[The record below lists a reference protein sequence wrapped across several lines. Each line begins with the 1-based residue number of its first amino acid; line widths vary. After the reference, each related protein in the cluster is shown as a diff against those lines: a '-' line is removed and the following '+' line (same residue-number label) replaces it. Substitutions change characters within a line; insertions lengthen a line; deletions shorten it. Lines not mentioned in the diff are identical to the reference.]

1 MALTTEALSLCS
13 NRVAQLGTWPHER
26 PIHLLA
32 NAELSPAKNG
42 LGGSLELDTLTE
54 STRSS
59 RAGQSSKRIIS
70 LRKLVELRVPFKW
83 SLVMKTQTLPALVI
97 TALLFPTL
105 AFSTQ
110 ESGQTSPS
118 QAEQPAVNIQQFD
131 KQMVQAQESMKKM

>member
-1 MALTTEALSLCS
+1 
-13 NRVAQLGTWPHER
+13 
-26 PIHLLA
+26 
-32 NAELSPAKNG
+32 
-42 LGGSLELDTLTE
+42 
-54 STRSS
+54 
-59 RAGQSSKRIIS
+59 
-70 LRKLVELRVPFKW
+70 
-83 SLVMKTQTLPALVI
+83 MKTQTLPALVI